1 MITGT
6 DILKRNNTHG
16 EYVFKKQSSLLEIN
30 KAIMII
36 KFFFILHIH
45 TIIPH
50 TYIFLEKMLSDTLQ
64 EPHDNMY
71 AKF

>member
-36 KFFFILHIH
+36 KFFFYVTHSHNHPPHIH
-45 TIIPH
+45 I
-50 TYIFLEKMLSDTLQ
+50 LGKDVE
-64 EPHDNMY
+64 
-71 AKF
+71 